1 MSIQEPQIEQDEKN
15 ARFVAEYLQ
24 SHPEFL
30 KSHPEVLEKLYLP
43 HRSGAAVSLVE
54 KQQAV
59 LRERNTEL
67 RTRLG
72 NLLDSS
78 KTNDE
83 LFDKTRQLI
92 LDLIKAE
99 SLNDLLN
106 SLHRGLTQS
115 FSVPFF
121 ALGFLDMTISGAGAI
136 NTTTERL
143 KEELPELLSENSN
156 ICGVLRPKQMQLLF
170 GTAGRRVASAVAIPL
185 VSQHRTFGF
194 LALGNSDP
202 NYYHSGMDSLFL
214 GFITDVLNL
223 VLYPKL

>member
-1 MSIQEPQIEQDEKN
+1 MSIQEPQLAQDEKS

-24 SHPEFL
+24 KNPDFL
-30 KSHPEVLEKLYLP
+30 KNHPEVLEKLYLP

-67 RTRLG
+67 RTKLG

-92 LDLIKAE
+92 LNLIKAE
-99 SLNDLLN
+99 GLNDVLN
-106 SLHRGLTQS
+106 TVHRGLTEQ
-115 FSVPFF
+115 FAVPFYG
-121 ALGFLDMTISGAGAI
+121 LGFIDMNIAGVGTV
-136 NTTTERL
+136 NTSSEQL
-143 KEELPELLSENSN
+143 KSDLPELLSKNTS

-170 GTAGRRVASAVAIPL
+170 GPTGRRVGSAVAIAL
-185 VSQHRTFGF
+185 VAQQQTYGF
-194 LALGNSDP
+194 LALGNPNP
-202 NYYHSGMDSLFL
+202 NYYHSNMDSLFL
-214 GFITDVLNL
+214 SFITDVLNL
-223 VLYPKL
+223 VLHPKL